1 MGPGSALEKLAKI
14 FNFVLICFKYLNPE
28 VRRSEHLGGDRW
40 GRAKGTA
47 AKTIGN
53 NRLTSRETA

>member
-1 MGPGSALEKLAKI
+1 M
-14 FNFVLICFKYLNPE
+14 C
-28 VRRSEHLGGDRW
+28 RSEHRGGDRW

-53 NRLTSRETA
+53 NRVTCLELDSTTEL

>member
-1 MGPGSALEKLAKI
+1 M
-14 FNFVLICFKYLNPE
+14 C
-28 VRRSEHLGGDRW
+28 RSEHLGGDRW

-53 NRLTSRETA
+53 NRVTSKETAWKRYYEKKKRVKYKAASHVEM